1 MYTHILRSLK
11 EEKLRRKDVYSFTH
25 LTSLAFVLIIASIFR
40 TVFVRF
46 YCLRIIIL
54 IQYRYSGLFGVR
66 YLVLAK
72 KAYDI

>member
-11 EEKLRRKDVYSFTH
+11 EEKLRRKDIYGFTH
-25 LTSLAFVLIIASIFR
+25 LTSLAFFLIIALILR

-54 IQYRYSGLFGVR
+54 IQYRYSGHFGVR

-72 KAYDI
+72 KAYHI